1 MKNLLEYLL
10 LEKEN
15 ESTGELDS
23 IASEDWNAL
32 QSISPGPISM
42 EVRKLLNIKSAKDAK
57 IVSTNQTS
65 KAIKDPA
72 NFRKDLNISQTEDF
86 EKLMK
91 SILRST
97 DEFRVFFSSV
107 KIMKHFQRGKV
118 AKISLSK
125 SGKDIISADTQLIRF
140 YKFWFD
146 SIIHACLMDGKR
158 KRREKYLRYR
168 KDGKSIYVWYGKA

>member
-1 MKNLLEYLL
+1 MKSLLEYLL

-15 ESTGELDS
+15 ETANKLVSMKQ
-23 IASEDWNAL
+23 EDWKGL
-32 QSISPGPISM
+32 QTISPGPISM
-42 EVRKLLNIKSAKDAK
+42 EVRKLLNIQSAKDAK

-72 NFRKDLNISQTEDF
+72 NFRKDLKINQTEDF

-91 SILRST
+91 SILKST
-97 DEFRVFFSSV
+97 DEFKVFFSSV
-107 KIMKHFQRGKV
+107 IIMKHFQRGKV

-146 SIIHACLMDGKR
+146 SIMHACLVDGRR
-158 KRREKYLRYR
+158 KGREKYLRYR
-168 KDGKSIYVWYGKA
+168 RDGTSIYVWYGKA